1 MEVYSKDGGV
11 YYCIFW
17 IIWVGELLFVWYS
30 KDFCQI
36 LQILVVRGC
45 GDQSKIGWNY
55 IYY

>member
-45 GDQSKIGWNY
+45 GDQGKIGWNY